1 MAVFSDRLLVTT
13 LIGQKHRFLF
23 APSRIGHRIG
33 QFE

>member
-1 MAVFSDRLLVTT
+1 MAVFSGVLLHTT

-23 APSRIGHRIG
+23 APNRISHRIG